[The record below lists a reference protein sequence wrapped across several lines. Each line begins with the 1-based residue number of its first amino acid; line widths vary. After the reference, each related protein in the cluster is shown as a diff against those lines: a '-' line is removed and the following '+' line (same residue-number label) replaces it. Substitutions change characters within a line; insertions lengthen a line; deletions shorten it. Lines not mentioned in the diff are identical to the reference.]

1 MKKYIGAILSLAS
14 VGMLFYIIFHQKE
27 QIQTLKSSRPNIDS
41 VQHIIDSL
49 HDENFI
55 QHTELDRYDI
65 AIERLRE
72 NYPQAAEQFD
82 DCLNTGHLVQNQ

>member
-1 MKKYIGAILSLAS
+1 MKKYIGAILSLSS

-27 QIQTLKSSRPNIDS
+27 QIQTLRSSRPNIDS
-41 VQHIIDSL
+41 VQHIADSL
-49 HDENFI
+49 GSELFI
-55 QHTELDRYDI
+55 KHTELDRYEI

-82 DCLNTGHLVQNQ
+82 DCLKNTE

>member
-1 MKKYIGAILSLAS
+1 MKKYIGAILSLS
-14 VGMLFYIIFHQKE
+14 SIGMLFYIIFDQQHQIK
-27 QIQTLKSSRPNIDS
+27 TLTLSKPNIDS
-41 VQHIIDSL
+41 VQHVVDSL

-65 AIERLRE
+65 AIERLKE

-82 DCLNTGHLVQNQ
+82 ECLKNTE

>member
-1 MKKYIGAILSLAS
+1 MKKYIGAILSLS
-14 VGMLFYIIFHQKE
+14 SIGMLFYIIFDQQHQIK
-27 QIQTLKSSRPNIDS
+27 ILTSTKPNMDS
-41 VQHIIDSL
+41 VQYIIDSL

-65 AIERLRE
+65 AIERLKE

-82 DCLNTGHLVQNQ
+82 ECLKNTE

>member
-1 MKKYIGAILSLAS
+1 MKKYIGAALSLSS
-14 VGMLFYIIFHQKE
+14 VGMLFYIIFNQKE
-27 QIQTLKSSRPNIDS
+27 QIQTLTSTRPNMDS
-41 VQHIIDSL
+41 IQHVIDSL

-82 DCLNTGHLVQNQ
+82 DCLKDTE

>member
-1 MKKYIGAILSLAS
+1 MKKYIGAALSLAS
-14 VGMLFYIIFHQKE
+14 VGMLFYIIFDQQHQIK
-27 QIQTLKSSRPNIDS
+27 TLTSSRPNMDS
-41 VQHIIDSL
+41 IQHVVDSL

-65 AIERLRE
+65 AIEKLRE

-82 DCLNTGHLVQNQ
+82 DCLKDTE

>member
-1 MKKYIGAILSLAS
+1 MKKYIGAALSLS
-14 VGMLFYIIFHQKE
+14 SIGMLFYIIFDQKH
-27 QIQTLKSSRPNIDS
+27 QIQTLTSTRPNIDS
-41 VQHIIDSL
+41 IQHVVDSL

-65 AIERLRE
+65 AIEKLRE

-82 DCLNTGHLVQNQ
+82 DCLKNTE

>member
-1 MKKYIGAILSLAS
+1 MKKYIGAILSLSS

-41 VQHIIDSL
+41 IQHIVDSL

-55 QHTELDRYDI
+55 QHIELDRYDI

-82 DCLNTGHLVQNQ
+82 DCLKDTE

>member
-1 MKKYIGAILSLAS
+1 MKKYIGAILSLSS
-14 VGMLFYIIFHQKE
+14 VGMLFYIIFDQNN

-41 VQHIIDSL
+41 IQHVVDSL
-49 HDENFI
+49 HDENFT
-55 QHTELDRYDI
+55 QHIELDRYDI

-82 DCLNTGHLVQNQ
+82 DCLKDTE

>member
-1 MKKYIGAILSLAS
+1 MKKYIGAALSLSS
-14 VGMLFYIIFHQKE
+14 VGMLFYIIFDQQHQIK
-27 QIQTLKSSRPNIDS
+27 TLKLSQPNMDS
-41 VQHIIDSL
+41 VQHVVDSL

-65 AIERLRE
+65 AIEKLRE

-82 DCLNTGHLVQNQ
+82 DCLKDTE